1 MNTKK
6 KLIKKKSIY
15 KGGGLWANIH
25 AKRKRIKAGSGESMR
40 TPGSKGAPTDEALKR
55 SQKTGGLRR
64 LYNTG
69 GQYDN
74 NTMSA
79 AGQGNPSNTIIA
91 TESNPEILQQRIEAF
106 NNLKETQ
113 NQRHDAEVQEL
124 ENLKAQ
130 GEANIAEAAANANAK
145 AESYAKGTGEVAK
158 MVKDAQ
164 PDAFEGIGKKL
175 SKTIENVGNK
185 IAAKKFTKGVLKRT
199 DAMMESAK
207 ALQQTDPIA
216 KAAAAE
222 KAARLGKQMQAGI
235 DPLKDIGTS
244 GIKAPDLNTAFSKM
258 TAPKDMMG
266 KPIKMGLDF
275 KTPEL
280 TKFKPD
286 GSLFGTDGVMG
297 NMSDDAL
304 SKMSQTGSKGMAT
317 LDTSSTILGQTGQ
330 KVGGEIAK
338 KGFGQAMG
346 WGSKG
351 VMSTTGVGASGI
363 GTGLAKFA
371 TSGAGLGTIASL
383 AGMGVTALAN
393 DKDAT
398 TMNTG
403 EGIGAGLSGAGMGI
417 GAVATAGALMGS
429 AVPVVGTLIGAGV
442 GAIYGVGKAMFARN
456 KARKAKAKMER
467 EEQERKDKYNTE
479 LGENFAQQKGMMIG
493 AQNRMKRSSG
503 SDQGFAAVARFGGP
517 RLRRI
522 TA

>member
-25 AKRKRIKAGSGESMR
+25 KKRKRIKAGSGERMR

-79 AGQGNPSNTIIA
+79 AGQGNPSTTIIA
-91 TESNPEILQQRIEAF
+91 TESNPEILNARIQKF
-106 NNLKETQ
+106 NELKEGE
-113 NQRHDAEVQEL
+113 AERNAAAEQEL
-124 ENLKAQ
+124 ANLKAQ
-130 GEANIAEAAANANAK
+130 GEANIQQAKIDAEGKAEAYTEMGGQTLK
-145 AESYAKGTGEVAK
+145 QIKEV
-158 MVKDAQ
+158 Q

-175 SKTIENVGNK
+175 NKSIENIGNR
-185 IAAKKFTKGVLKRT
+185 IAAKKFTKGVLKKT

-222 KAARLGKQMQAGI
+222 RAARLGKQMQAGI

-266 KPIKMGLDF
+266 KPIKMGLDL

-304 SKMSQTGSKGMAT
+304 SKMSQTGMQST
-317 LDTSSTILGQTGQ
+317 IDTSGTILGQAGQ
-330 KVGGEIAK
+330 KAGEEIAK
-338 KGFGQAMG
+338 KSFGQAMG

-351 VMSTTGVGASGI
+351 MMSTTGVGATGV

-371 TSGAGLGTIASL
+371 TSGAGMGTIASL
-383 AGMGVTALAN
+383 AGAGVTALSD

-398 TMNTG
+398 TINTG

-417 GAVATAGALMGS
+417 GAVSTAGALMGS

-442 GAIYGVGKAMFARN
+442 GALYGVGKAMFARN
-456 KARKAKAKMER
+456 KARKAEAKMEQ
-467 EEQERKDKYNTE
+467 EIKERKTKYNKE
-479 LGENFAQQKGMMIG
+479 LGENYAQQKGMMIG

-503 SDQGFAAVARFGGP
+503 SDQGFAAVARYGGR
-517 RLRRI
+517 RLKRI